1 MPRLNS
7 SIRFFCSLALTLCA
21 AASLPAQR
29 AIIDRADQG
38 VPTRP
43 SLPEDLPA
51 QTSQA
56 TDQDAGV
63 QRIAAPRKLPFKITA
78 TFDEQLYATNNV
90 FLTPSRSGAADE
102 ATILATTAL
111 IRVDGLARSIGQTL
125 LTPSVSFIWQRY
137 LHGIT
142 TTNPTIEDL
151 DFDSFS
157 LPVAASLRFG
167 EGWEANATFTSSA
180 LYSILGTPDYEL
192 LFRSYSPSLAL
203 RKIIEIKES
212 RYLIAG
218 LTTTY
223 SNTWTSASGVS
234 TDRNNRADLAL
245 DLAYLH
251 LAGPWTINPFARA
264 SGSHY
269 LGWQEAIRQNYDRDD
284 LNLSTGLSLSYALK
298 NWGSLRTFASYDW
311 RLSDSDSPVAYA
323 YRSGTA
329 GVGVTISLR
338 Y

>member
-1 MPRLNS
+1 MPSLNRTSRLLWP
-7 SIRFFCSLALTLCA
+7 IVLALFA
-21 AASLPAQR
+21 AASLPAQQ
-29 AIIDRADQG
+29 AVIDRADQG
-38 VPTRP
+38 APTRP
-43 SLPEDLPA
+43 AVPENPPSS
-51 QTSQA
+51 TNQA

-63 QRIAAPRKLPFKITA
+63 QRIAANRKLPFKVTA

-90 FLTPSRSGAADE
+90 FLTPADSTAKN

-111 IRVDGLARSIGQTL
+111 VRVDGLAHSVGQTL

-142 TTNPTIEDL
+142 TTNASIEDL

-157 LPVAASLRFG
+157 LPVSASLRFG
-167 EGWEANATFTSSA
+167 TGWEATATFTSSA
-180 LYSILGTPDYEL
+180 LYSVLGSPAYEL
-192 LFRSYSPSLAL
+192 LFRSYAPSLAL
-203 RKIIEIKES
+203 RKIFEIKES

-223 SNTWTSASGVS
+223 ADTWTSASGVS
-234 TDRNNRADLAL
+234 SGRNDRADLAL

-251 LAGPWTINPFARA
+251 LAGLWTLNPFARA

-269 LGWQEAIRQNYDRDD
+269 FGWQEAIRQNYDRED
-284 LNLSTGLSLSYALK
+284 LTLSTGLSLSYALK

-311 RLSDSDSPVAYA
+311 RLSDSNSTVDYA
-323 YRSGTA
+323 YDSGTA
-329 GVGVTISLR
+329 GLGVTLSVR